1 MVQSDRF
8 CRLLMFAVE
17 LEEMMKAATNQIRR
31 RAVSICML
39 LLLVLLL
46 LPGSRTARA
55 ADQSDELYRL
65 LQVDLPSADVA
76 ILLDASRSMKAHQYG
91 DVRQAV
97 VDFVPTLTDKETLQ
111 LRVFGDTV
119 SSPLEGKGKEVAPSV
134 AGYLPG
140 EPFFGHTDLGL
151 AILKAIEFLEREG
164 SSRVQALV
172 VVTDGLHEPP
182 NDSPYTRDFNDPSWR
197 ALQQRAQALCAQHKV
212 FVYGFGLGQ
221 QTDIAVLRRVFPA
234 QNVEVIVGG
243 AEHVAYALRRVR
255 ERLSQTQL
263 RQAVE
268 QELSEGTVDARL
280 DQSAI
285 SGDVATFNIPLTIRS
300 TYHHLPVVIDQIKV
314 QRFGSSSVEISCEV
328 ENAPAKLSLAPG
340 KEWRGVAVGVLK
352 SSHPRWHLGK
362 AQENYSSRFEFIPLV
377 HFQDEAALA
386 DLGLLEATP
395 ARPSTPVLKVDLR
408 ASYGI
413 SYWTISLI
421 GSIALGC
428 AAGLAGVRQ
437 HLKDQLVRIQQRQ
450 EDRCRISGKLK
461 PWQAN
466 EDEPEGDGADL
477 ENFAA
482 PELQIVKTEDGHLD
496 LASTV
501 DRSNEQVVARVSAE
515 LVGASPRDGESGKVE
530 FVIKPADAHRLLYE
544 AGSDWREASE
554 LTLCDNDVLV
564 IDGQW
569 GLRYVNNKLRTRAEV
584 DAAQGDDLYV

>member
-1 MVQSDRF
+1 
-8 CRLLMFAVE
+8 
-17 LEEMMKAATNQIRR
+17 MMKAATNQIRR
-31 RAVSICML
+31 RAVSICTL
-39 LLLVLLL
+39 LLFVLLS

-55 ADQSDELYRL
+55 ADQSDDLYRL
-65 LQVDLPSADVA
+65 FQVDLPSADVA
-76 ILLDASRSMKAHQYG
+76 ILLDASRSMKDHQYG

-97 VDFVPTLTDKETLQ
+97 VEFAPTLTDKETLQ

-119 SSPLEGKGKEVAPSV
+119 SSPLEGKGNEVAASV
-134 AGYLPG
+134 TGYLPA

-164 SSRVQALV
+164 SSRVQALFV
-172 VVTDGLHEPP
+172 ITDGLHEPP

-197 ALQQRAQALCAQHKV
+197 ALQRRAQALCARRQV

-221 QTDIAVLRRVFPA
+221 QTDIAVLRRVFSA

-243 AEHVAYALRRVR
+243 AAHVAYALRRVR
-255 ERLSQTQL
+255 ERLSRTQL

-268 QELSEGTVDARL
+268 QELSEGRVEARL

-285 SGDVATFNIPLTIRS
+285 SGDIATFNVPLTVRS
-300 TYHHLPVVIDQIKV
+300 TYRHLTVVVDQLKV
-314 QRFGSSSVEISCEV
+314 RRSASSSPEVSCEV
-328 ENAPAKLSLAPG
+328 EGAPTKVLLAAG
-340 KEWRGVAVGVLK
+340 KEWRGRAAGALK
-352 SSHPRWHLGK
+352 SDQPRWHFGK
-362 AQENYSSRFEFIPLV
+362 VQEKYSASFEFIPVV

-395 ARPSTPVLKVDLR
+395 ARPGTPVLKVDLR
-408 ASYGI
+408 VSYGI
-413 SYWTISLI
+413 SYWTILLI

-428 AAGLAGVRQ
+428 VGGLARVRQ
-437 HLKDQLVRIQQRQ
+437 HLRDQLVQIQQRQ
-450 EDRCRISGKLK
+450 EDRRRISGKLK
-461 PWQAN
+461 TWKATD
-466 EDEPEGDGADL
+466 DEPEGDGADL
-477 ENFAA
+477 GNFAA

-496 LASTV
+496 LASTA

-530 FVIKPADAHRLLYE
+530 FVIKPADTHRLRYE
-544 AGSDWREASE
+544 AGSDWREVIE
-554 LTLCDNDVLV
+554 LTLCDNDVLA

-584 DAAQGDDLYV
+584 ESAQGDDFNVRQ